1 MTGRARTV
9 GQIFAIGAVAL
20 LLGLLVWKLAFG
32 SGGGAADELAKGK
45 HPAAP
50 AFELSRL
57 EASGGKL
64 SLADLEGKPVIVNFW
79 ASWCIPCKDEAPALQ
94 KTYEKYRAQG
104 LTVLG
109 IDAQDFRQDAR
120 RFTKRFGVTYP
131 VVYDGSGSTLGKWG
145 VTGFPETFFVD
156 RSGPSRRR
164 ADSGRHRHRAQQG
177 GLRQGHSGRT
187 RPGAVIR
194 LLAAGF
200 VALALAGSALA
211 GPATPR
217 AAAAGRP
224 RGGDRL
230 PDLQDDARPVELS
243 DRHPDE
249 GIHPGADRRR

>member
-57 EASGGKL
+57 DVSGGKM
-64 SLADLEGKPVIVNFW
+64 SLADLKGKPVIVNFW

-145 VTGFPETFFVD
+145 VTGFPETFFID
-156 RSGPSRRR
+156 RSGRLVGERI
-164 ADSGRHRHRAQQG
+164 QG
-177 GLRQGHSGRT
+177 GIDTERNK
-187 RPGAVIR
+187 
-194 LLAAGF
+194 AAYARGIQA
-200 VALALAGSALA
+200 ALGQA
-211 GPATPR
+211 
-217 AAAAGRP
+217 
-224 RGGDRL
+224 
-230 PDLQDDARPVELS
+230 Q
-243 DRHPDE
+243 
-249 GIHPGADRRR
+249 